1 MFDKYIICENSLRQ
15 RADSGE
21 SAGFSLELRLP
32 YYRALGLSM
41 VEKIALTI
49 DGEAVPQERMT
60 LVVEDGAFAVS
71 ALGGVQDARWG
82 FGEVA
87 RLEVDGVPLA
97 ATPDGGHDVQVEQ
110 HLRISYL
117 PFMLVGKDRK
127 QLAPP
132 AVVA

>member
-1 MFDKYIICENSLRQ
+1 MFDKYIICENSMRQ
-15 RADSGE
+15 RASNGE
-21 SAGFSLELRLP
+21 SNGFSLKLRLP

-49 DGEAVPQERMT
+49 DGEPVPEERMT
-60 LVVEDGAFAVS
+60 LVVADGAFAVS
-71 ALGGVQDARWG
+71 ELGGVQDARWG

-87 RLEVDGVPLA
+87 RLDVEGVALEA
-97 ATPDGGHDVQVEQ
+97 APEGHDVQVEQ

-127 QLAPP
+127 QLALP
-132 AVVA
+132 AAGA

>member
-15 RADSGE
+15 RSGNG
-21 SAGFSLELRLP
+21 AGNGFSVELRLP

-49 DGEAVPQERMT
+49 DGAPVPQERMT
-60 LVVEDGAFAVS
+60 LVVADGAFAVCD
-71 ALGGVQDARWG
+71 LGEVQDARWG

-87 RLEVDGVPLA
+87 RLDVDGVALA
-97 ATPDGGHDVQVEQ
+97 ATPAGGHDVQVEQ

-127 QLAPP
+127 QLGLSA
-132 AVVA
+132 AVA

>member
-15 RADSGE
+15 RSGSDS
-21 SAGFSLELRLP
+21 SPGFSLEVRLP

-60 LVVEDGAFAVS
+60 LVVADGAFAVPE
-71 ALGGVQDARWG
+71 LGGVHDARWG

-87 RLEVDGVPLA
+87 RLDVDGVALA
-97 ATPDGGHDVQVEQ
+97 ASPEGGHDVQVEQ

-117 PFMLVGKDRK
+117 PFTLVGKDRK
-127 QLAPP
+127 QLALPS
-132 AVVA
+132 VVA